1 VKNSNLG
8 CFQKYYAHGRTWVTA
23 EAPAKSEPTVTN
35 LLRSPG
41 IVKLVAKFNYDQFME
56 DLLANEVPREE
67 ATAIAKGVKVHN
79 EAYLVTNG
87 FKG

>member
-1 VKNSNLG
+1 
-8 CFQKYYAHGRTWVTA
+8 
-23 EAPAKSEPTVTN
+23 
-35 LLRSPG
+35 
-41 IVKLVAKFNYDQFME
+41 ME